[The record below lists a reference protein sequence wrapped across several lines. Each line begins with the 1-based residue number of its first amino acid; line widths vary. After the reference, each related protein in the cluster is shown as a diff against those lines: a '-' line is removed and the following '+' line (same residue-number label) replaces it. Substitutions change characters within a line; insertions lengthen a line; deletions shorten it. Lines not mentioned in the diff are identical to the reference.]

1 MDDAVDPTHAAT
13 APIAPLSS
21 EPHLA
26 KVASLMGDPARANML
41 SALMDGRALTAAE
54 LAAAAGV
61 AASTASAHLTKLAE
75 GGLVALEKQ
84 GRHRYFRLAGA
95 DVAAA
100 LEALDA
106 LAARVAPRPVRT
118 GPRQAERRRLRS
130 CYDHLA
136 GAEAVRLIEHLTAIG
151 AVGEGEDDFALTPR
165 GEALLN
171 AIGVDLAAARSK
183 RRAFAPRC
191 LDWSERRAH
200 LGGALGAAL
209 MSRFEALGWVRR
221 GPEPRAAAFTPAGA
235 EGLAAWC
242 GFEFAAP
249 QPKPTPR

>member
-1 MDDAVDPTHAAT
+1 MDETQSPRTPPTT
-13 APIAPLSS
+13 

-61 AASTASAHLTKLAE
+61 AASTASAHLGKLAE
-75 GGLVALEKQ
+75 GALIAQEKQ
-84 GRHRYFRLAGA
+84 GRHRYYRLADA
-95 DVAAA
+95 DVARA
-100 LEALDA
+100 LEALDV
-106 LAARVAPRPVRT
+106 LAARAAPRPVRT
-118 GPRQAERRRLRS
+118 GPKDRGKRQLRS

-136 GAEAVRLIEHLTAIG
+136 GAEAVRLIDHLITIEALREEEE
-151 AVGEGEDDFALTPR
+151 AFSLTPK
-165 GEALLN
+165 GEALFTDL
-171 AIGVDLAAARSK
+171 GLDLAAERGR

-209 MSRFEALGWVRR
+209 MTKLEAIGWVER

-235 EGLAAWC
+235 AGLEAWC
-242 GFEFAAP
+242 GFTCAP
-249 QPKPTPR
+249 KAGA